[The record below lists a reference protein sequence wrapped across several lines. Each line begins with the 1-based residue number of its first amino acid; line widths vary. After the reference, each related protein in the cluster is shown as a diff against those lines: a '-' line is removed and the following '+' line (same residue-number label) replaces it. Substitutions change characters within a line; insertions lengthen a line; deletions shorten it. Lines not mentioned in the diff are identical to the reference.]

1 MKRERRRLTALVLAL
16 CLALSLLAGCGA
28 AGSFKTISMEEG
40 KKRIDA
46 GTDALILD
54 VRTQEEYDA
63 GHIPDA
69 VLLPIEE
76 IREGNLEPIPDKDQ
90 TIMVYCWTG
99 RRAEDASQIL
109 ADQGYTNIICFGGL
123 VDWLMLEEQAAG

>member
-1 MKRERRRLTALVLAL
+1 MNRKNRGLTALALAL
-16 CLALSLLAGCGA
+16 CLALSLLTACGA
-28 AGSFKTISMEEG
+28 GGSYKTISMEEA

-109 ADQGYTNIICFGGL
+109 ADQGYTNIICFGGF

>member
-1 MKRERRRLTALVLAL
+1 MKTERRRPTALALAL
-16 CLALSLLAGCGA
+16 CLALTLLAGCGA
-28 AGSFKTISMEEG
+28 GGSYKTITMEEG

-46 GTDALILD
+46 GTEALILD

-76 IREGNLEPIPDKDQ
+76 IRDGNLDPIPDKEQ
-90 TIMVYCWTG
+90 EILVYCWTG

-109 ADQGYTNIICFGGL
+109 ADLGYTHITCFGGF
-123 VDWLMLEEQAAG
+123 VDWLMLEEQTVG